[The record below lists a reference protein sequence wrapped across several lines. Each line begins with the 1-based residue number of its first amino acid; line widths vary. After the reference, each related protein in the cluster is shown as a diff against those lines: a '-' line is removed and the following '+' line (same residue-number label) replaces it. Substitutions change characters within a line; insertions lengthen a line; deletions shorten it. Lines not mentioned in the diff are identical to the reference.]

1 MHIADYEVPVAHSMI
16 AMALHLARRRVHPME
31 AFTCYWAAFNN
42 IYIVVAERRGKT
54 LQFRKNRDGS
64 IRTRAVGQVKV
75 PEVTP
80 VVERVQINMAFAEFT
95 DELKR
100 RLVEHPSARFFAYR
114 TPQWHGQPVQQDTH
128 GQRLNGVLNV
138 GYTRDVKNPVW
149 APIDTHA
156 FEEYHRDARGLNN
169 RDALARQIV
178 DVLYT
183 VRNNTFHGGKDPDDA
198 NDRDV
203 LERALSLLVEI
214 VEFFVPTRAVA

>member
-1 MHIADYEVPVAHSMI
+1 MQIDDYEVPVAHSMI
-16 AMALHLARRRVHPME
+16 AMALHRTHQPDPMG
-31 AFTCYWAAFNN
+31 AFMRYWAAFNN
-42 IYIVVAERRGKT
+42 IYIVVAERRGK
-54 LQFRKNRDGS
+54 LPQFRKNSDGS
-64 IRTRAVGQVKV
+64 TRTRTVGQVTV
-75 PEVTP
+75 PVVTP
-80 VVERVQINMAFAEFT
+80 VREREQIDMAFEEFT
-95 DELKR
+95 DELKS
-100 RLVEHPSARFFAYR
+100 RLVEHSSARFFAYR

-183 VRNNTFHGGKDPDDA
+183 VRNNTFHAGKDPDDA

-203 LERALSLLVEI
+203 LESALPLLVEI
-214 VEFFVPTRAVA
+214 VEFFVPTLAVT